1 MAERPVFRK
10 VFQMDPVLEQ
20 VKTALKML
28 KANEPDDTPMPN
40 TDLTLGQYLLSI
52 GIKEEAYYENLFANK

>member
-1 MAERPVFRK
+1 MAERPFFRK
-10 VFQMDPVLEQ
+10 VFQMTQ
-20 VKTALKML
+20 VKTALQML

>member
-1 MAERPVFRK
+1 MAERPFFRK
-10 VFQMDPVLEQ
+10 VFQMNQ